1 LLILHNREK
10 IRIQVAYFDELKRK
24 IQIYFGE
31 KGSVPEHKP
40 GAVYD
45 LSKPRNIGMFFCVES
60 KSDLDET
67 RKVVRYARKNKEQVT
82 AFVFSHSPEK
92 VDVITDKS
100 IFYFDLSDFTLLGRK
115 KDYLQEAFDKEHFEL
130 MISFLEQHDLFC
142 YKLVSEIK
150 AGFKVGRDIPGTNNI
165 FDLTLKMDPEKKGY
179 LKFYDQVR
187 HYLSVL
193 KIKTR

>member
-1 LLILHNREK
+1 
-10 IRIQVAYFDELKRK
+10 
-24 IQIYFGE
+24 
-31 KGSVPEHKP
+31 
-40 GAVYD
+40 
-45 LSKPRNIGMFFCVES
+45 MFFCVES
-60 KSDLDET
+60 KTELDEV
-67 RKVVRYARKNKEQVT
+67 RKVVRYVRKNKEQVT

-100 IFYFDLSDFTLLGRK
+100 IFYFDLNDFTLWGKK
-115 KDYLQEAFDKEHFEL
+115 KDYLQEAFEKERFEL
-130 MISFLEQHDLFC
+130 MISFLEQPDAFC

-150 AGFKVGRDIPGTNNI
+150 AGFRAGPDNPGLNSI
-165 FDLTLKMDPEKKGY
+165 FDLTLKFDPGEKGY